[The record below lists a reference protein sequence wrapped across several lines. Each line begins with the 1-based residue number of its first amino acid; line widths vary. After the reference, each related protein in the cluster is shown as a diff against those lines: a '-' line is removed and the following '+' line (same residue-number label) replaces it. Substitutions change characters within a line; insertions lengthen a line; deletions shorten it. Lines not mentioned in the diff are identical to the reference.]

1 MKITYVTGN
10 KAKIDS
16 ARMYLE
22 PLGIEVDNI
31 KMEIDEIQRDTCEE
45 VVLHT
50 VKEAYK
56 EIKHPVLK
64 NDSGLFIESL
74 NGFPGVYTHYVE
86 DTIGEDGI
94 LKLMDGIENR
104 KAKFIE
110 VYAYMEDEDNIK
122 IFTSVTKGS
131 ISNEKSGIYGW
142 SYDYIFI
149 PEGYD
154 KTLGNYK
161 DEERYKM
168 WDDTGLKELAN
179 YLKENKHD

>member
-31 KMEIDEIQRDTCEE
+31 KMEIDEIQSDTCED
-45 VVLHT
+45 VVIHS

-56 EIKHPVLK
+56 KVKHPVLK

-74 NGFPGVYTHYVE
+74 NGFPGVYTHCVE

-94 LKLMDGIENR
+94 LKLMEDKTNR
-104 KAKFIE
+104 NAKFIE

-122 IFTSVTKGS
+122 IFTSVTKGT
-131 ISNEKSGIYGW
+131 ISYNKSGTYGW

-149 PEGYD
+149 PEGKE
-154 KTLGNYK
+154 KTLANYK
-161 DEERYKM
+161 DSERYKL
-168 WDDTGLKELAN
+168 WDDTGLKELSN